1 LASLRRFVLVLTAPV
16 ALARAVLACGDGGPP
31 NDVFTDDAATPP
43 SPPEAGFGGNEAA
56 VPSGTIRF
64 AHVAD
69 GVGPIDFCYRAAG
82 TANFVGPVISGG
94 GAQADGGPS
103 DAAAHADAD
112 AEAEAGPIVFDDAG
126 APAVAPRAVTAYLT
140 LAAAGSVRIAV
151 VARGAASCTDRIVET
166 DVTLDPGK
174 LVTVAL
180 VGSGAVYDAGN
191 MDEVRALGLVAFTDD
206 RSTVADKARVR
217 VIHAALAGELP
228 SLTVRAVGAIAVP
241 LADDVAPRHAASA
254 SATIP
259 VDSLGYATAAP
270 LASPAAIGVDPVAD
284 ADGGGPS
291 WQSAAADLGLSGG
304 SLHTAFVVTGAPYAV
319 LWCTD
324 TSLTG
329 DRTTCAVLK

>member
-1 LASLRRFVLVLTAPV
+1 MALAAPV
-16 ALARAVLACGDGGPP
+16 VLARAALACGDGGPP
-31 NDVFTDDAATPP
+31 NDVFSDDAAAPP
-43 SPPEAGFGGNEAA
+43 SPIEAGFGGNEAA

-64 AHVAD
+64 AHLAD

-94 GAQADGGPS
+94 GAHADAGAG
-103 DAAAHADAD
+103 DAAADGDAD
-112 AEAEAGPIVFDDAG
+112 AEAGPNVFDDAG

-140 LAAAGSVRIAV
+140 LAAAGSVRIAI

-180 VGSGAVYDAGN
+180 LGSGAVYDAGN
-191 MDEVRALGLVAFTDD
+191 LDEVRALGLVAFTDD
-206 RSTVADKARVR
+206 RSTIADKARVR
-217 VIHAALAGELP
+217 VVHAALAGTLP
-228 SLTVRAVGAIAVP
+228 SLAVRAVGAIAVP
-241 LADDVAPRHAASA
+241 LADVVAPRHAASA

-259 VDSLGYATAAP
+259 VDALGYATAAP

-284 ADGGGPS
+284 ADGGGAS
-291 WQSAAADLGLSGG
+291 WQSAPADLGLSGG
-304 SLHTAFVVTGAPYAV
+304 SLHTAFVVTGTSAPYAV

-329 DRTTCAVLK
+329 DQTTCALLK